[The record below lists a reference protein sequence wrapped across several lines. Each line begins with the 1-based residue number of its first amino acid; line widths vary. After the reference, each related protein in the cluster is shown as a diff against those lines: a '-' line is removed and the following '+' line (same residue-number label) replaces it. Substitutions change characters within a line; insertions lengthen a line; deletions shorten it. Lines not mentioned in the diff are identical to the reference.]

1 MEPLPTMMEW
11 GWKAEGGWGEEMLPE
26 WGVVWLETLESAT
39 QSMASVGGVN
49 SMVLEPTR
57 DCASHSPDHG
67 I

>member
-1 MEPLPTMMEW
+1 MESRR
-11 GWKAEGGWGEEMLPE
+11 GWGEEMLPE
-26 WGVVWLETLESAT
+26 CGVVWLETLESAT